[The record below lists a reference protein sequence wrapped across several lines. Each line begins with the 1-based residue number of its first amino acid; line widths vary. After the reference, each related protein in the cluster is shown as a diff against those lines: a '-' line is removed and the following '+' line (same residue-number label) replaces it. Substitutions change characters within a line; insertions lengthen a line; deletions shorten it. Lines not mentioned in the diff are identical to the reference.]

1 MHTVV
6 NRVPAVKIAIDYTPC
21 DQTEL
26 QLALDNAAYRSE
38 LARAGWRIGSDDVG
52 PRPDMPQLPS
62 ALAYAWLWAH
72 RDEPDLQ
79 QWLV

>member
-6 NRVPAVKIAIDYTPC
+6 NRVPAVEIAIDYTPC
-21 DQTEL
+21 DPTEL

-38 LARAGWRIGSDDVG
+38 LARAGWRVGDDDVG
-52 PRPDMPQLPS
+52 PRPDMPQLPT
-62 ALAYAWLWAH
+62 ALAYAWLWAQ
-72 RDEPDLQ
+72 RLSPELQ